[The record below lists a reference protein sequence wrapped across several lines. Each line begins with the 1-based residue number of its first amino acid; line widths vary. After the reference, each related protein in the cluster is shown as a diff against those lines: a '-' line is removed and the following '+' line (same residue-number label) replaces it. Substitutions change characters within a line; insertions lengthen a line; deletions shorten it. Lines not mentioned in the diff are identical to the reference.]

1 MNHLPVQDWDPKSD
15 AIQRDQRAAYDEM
28 RERCPVAYSDFLGWS
43 LFRHE
48 DILRVLNDHQ
58 TFSNAVSKHLTV
70 PNGFDP
76 PEHTGYRQVI
86 EPYFQPQRMARFE
99 PGCRRIA
106 ANLAQS
112 LRSHE
117 QIEFIGAFSH
127 RFAVEA
133 QCAFLGWPTEMC
145 ESLRLWTQKNQMATL
160 SGDRDA
166 MAEIAREFED
176 YVMQLLQRK
185 RTEQV
190 LPSSDITTSLMAQT
204 VACRPLRDEE
214 IVSILRNW
222 TVGEVGTMSAAIG
235 IVVGYL
241 SQHAELQDL
250 LRAQTFLLPDAI
262 EEILRIYGPLVANR
276 RITTREVEIGG
287 RKIGAGE
294 RISLNWVSGNR
305 DGCVFDDPEAFRLD
319 RDPAANLLYGAG
331 IHVCPGAPLARME
344 IRVAVE
350 ELLARTI
357 RIEAD
362 ADTAPTR
369 AAYPAS
375 GFSTLPLRMVYS
387 SAIDTL

>member
-1 MNHLPVQDWDPKSD
+1 MNHLPVQDWGPKSD

-48 DILRVLNDHQ
+48 DILHVLNDHQ

-76 PEHTGYRQVI
+76 PEHTGYRRVI
-86 EPYFQPQRMARFE
+86 EPYFQPQRMALFE
-99 PGCRRIA
+99 PECRRIA
-106 ANLAQS
+106 SNLAQT
-112 LRSHE
+112 LKRHE

-185 RTEQV
+185 RAEQV
-190 LPSSDITTSLMAQT
+190 SPNGDITASLMAQT
-204 VACRPLRDEE
+204 VAYRPLRDEE

-222 TVGEVGTMSAAIG
+222 TVGEVGTLSAAIG
-235 IVVGYL
+235 IAVGYL
-241 SQHAELQDL
+241 SQHVDLQDR
-250 LRAQTFLLPDAI
+250 LRAQYSLLPDAI
-262 EEILRIYGPLVANR
+262 EEMLRMYGPLTANR

-294 RISLNWVSGNR
+294 RISLNWVAGNR
-305 DGCVFDDPEAFRLD
+305 DGRVFDEPGAFRPD
-319 RDPAANLLYGAG
+319 RDSAANLLYGAG
-331 IHVCPGAPLARME
+331 IHMCPGAPLARME
-344 IRVAVE
+344 IRVALE
-350 ELLARTI
+350 ELLACTI
-357 RIEAD
+357 RIEAS
-362 ADTAPTR
+362 ADNAPTN

-375 GFSTLPLRMVYS
+375 GFSTLPLHMVYS
-387 SAIDTL
+387 SAIDAL